1 MILYTKLRFY
11 FLTSRSHYSF
21 LFGNRNYESGPKGK
35 KTYDSCSGNDFAAPC
50 IRSYWI
56 CLQQQQLF
64 SPSIVPFKTDIG
76 GGTRER
82 SNDKIG
88 IQSVVEGATDYRSP
102 PQLWP
107 GRRPGRNML
116 QNSSKCS
123 QLHQKLSYLLT
134 VQCMVTVSIQRVNS

>member
-35 KTYDSCSGNDFAAPC
+35 KAYDSCSGNDFAAPC

-76 GGTRER
+76 GDTRER

-88 IQSVVEGATDYRSP
+88 IQSVGAPS
-102 PQLWP
+102 
-107 GRRPGRNML
+107 RRL
-116 QNSSKCS
+116 IF
-123 QLHQKLSYLLT
+123 
-134 VQCMVTVSIQRVNS
+134 V